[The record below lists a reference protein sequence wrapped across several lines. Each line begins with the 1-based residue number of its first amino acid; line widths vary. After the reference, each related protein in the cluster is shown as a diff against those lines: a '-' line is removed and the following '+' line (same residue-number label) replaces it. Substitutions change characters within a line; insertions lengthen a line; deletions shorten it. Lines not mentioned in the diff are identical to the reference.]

1 MTKRRIFLRSATIL
15 FCVFMLLCA
24 VVFPAEAAE
33 SIMSSLSL
41 AVRRVVPSLFVFS
54 ALAALFARIGLFT
67 RAGRLGRLFGLSPAC
82 TAVALCGL
90 LCGFPTSAV
99 CAHALWESGEADAGE
114 MRAVLPFC
122 SNAGMAF
129 VVGAVGGGMLGSR
142 RAGYMLFLMQTVL
155 SIVFILL
162 FCRSKSVAAMLP
174 VRAKKESLSHA
185 LVASVSA
192 AGGAMLAVC
201 AFIAFFGAAADM
213 ICLVFPSVPPL
224 LRAVI
229 CSFFEISRGCAEFSG
244 AAELSP
250 LLRYVGVA
258 FALGFSG
265 VSVACQIS
273 ERTGEISLSILPYL
287 AKKLIFGLAMAASG
301 GIFAIFV
308 L

>member
-129 VVGAVGGGMLGSR
+129 VVGAVGNGMLGSR

-162 FCRSKSVAAMLP
+162 FCRSKSAAAVLP

-201 AFIAFFGAAADM
+201 AFIAFFGTASDM

-250 LLRYVGVA
+250 LLRYIGVA

-273 ERTGEISLSILPYL
+273 ERAGEISLSILPYL

>member
-1 MTKRRIFLRSATIL
+1 MTKRRIFLRSAAIL

-90 LCGFPTSAV
+90 LCGFPASAV

-129 VVGAVGGGMLGSR
+129 VVGAVGNGMLGSR

-162 FCRSKSVAAMLP
+162 FCRSKSAAAMLP
-174 VRAKKESLSHA
+174 VRAKKESLAHA

-273 ERTGEISLSILPYL
+273 ERAGEISISVLPYL